1 MDEELIRLRV
11 DLGYDGAPFR
21 GWARQPGLPSVQ
33 AAVEDALELIVRRPC
48 TTVVAGRTDTGVHAR
63 RQTLHVDVTAAAA
76 RRAGAPRAEP
86 SAAADEDAGCGS
98 RVAGGGRGTDPA
110 AAAPGAGVR
119 APAPVAPATG
129 GGAVG
134 GAAGPEGVPVPGL
147 ARRLNGALNRVLGKD
162 RAANG
167 WEPAVGAVVV
177 HDVVVAP
184 AGFDA
189 RFSALSRGYLYRI
202 ADAATGRD
210 PLTRGF
216 AWWVDRELDVAAMDA
231 AVREL
236 LGLHDF
242 LSFCKPREG
251 ATTVRELQRASVR
264 RDGTGMISVR
274 LTADAFCHH
283 MVRSVVGAAVRV
295 GEGRHDAAW
304 PGERLRAR
312 TRDASVVMAPAHGLV
327 LDTVDYPGPSQLGER
342 AVLTRARRAHA

>member
-1 MDEELIRLRV
+1 MQDELTRLRI
-11 DLGYDGAPFR
+11 DLAYDGAPFR

-33 AAVEDALELIVRRPC
+33 SAVEDALELVVRRPC

-63 RQTLHVDVTAAAA
+63 RQTLHVDVPSEVV
-76 RRAGAPRAEP
+76 RRAGASGGEP
-86 SAAADEDAGCGS
+86 TAPDEDGTRGRRAASGGCAPDATVRASDGDAAS
-98 RVAGGGRGTDPA
+98 RVPSPPGPDGGGEDA
-110 AAAPGAGVR
+110 AWSG
-119 APAPVAPATG
+119 
-129 GGAVG
+129 
-134 GAAGPEGVPVPGL
+134 EPVPGL
-147 ARRLNGALNRVLGKD
+147 TRRLNGALNRVLGKD
-162 RAANG
+162 RTADG

-202 ADAATGRD
+202 ADTVTGHD

-216 AWWVDRELDVAAMDA
+216 AWWLGRELDVPAMDA

-251 ATTVRELQRASVR
+251 ATTVRELQRAGVR
-264 RDGTGMISVR
+264 RDGTGMITVR

-283 MVRSVVGAAVRV
+283 MVRSVVGAVVRV
-295 GEGRHDAAW
+295 GEGRRAAAW

-327 LDTVDYPGPSQLGER
+327 LDAVDYPEASRLEER
-342 AVLTRARRAHA
+342 AVLTRARREEA

>member
-1 MDEELIRLRV
+1 MQDELTRLRI
-11 DLGYDGAPFR
+11 DLAYDGAPFR

-33 AAVEDALELIVRRPC
+33 AALEDALELVVRRPC

-63 RQTLHVDVTAAAA
+63 RQTLHVDVPPEILQRSAA
-76 RRAGAPRAEP
+76 RGREP
-86 SAAADEDAGCGS
+86 
-98 RVAGGGRGTDPA
+98 
-110 AAAPGAGVR
+110 AAPGEDGSRRTRAGSGGSGLAAAVR
-119 APAPVAPATG
+119 ASDDGAASRVLSSPDLGPEAG
-129 GGAVG
+129 GGAV
-134 GAAGPEGVPVPGL
+134 AWAGEPVPGL
-147 ARRLNGALNRVLGKD
+147 TRRLNGALNRVLGKD

-184 AGFDA
+184 EGFDA

-202 ADAATGRD
+202 ADTATGHD

-216 AWWVDRELDVAAMDA
+216 AWWLDRELDVPAMAAS
-231 AVREL
+231 VREL

-251 ATTVRELQRASVR
+251 ATTVRELQRADVR
-264 RDGTGMISVR
+264 RDGTGMVTVR

-327 LDTVDYPGPSQLGER
+327 LDAVDYPAASRLEER
-342 AVLTRARRAHA
+342 AVLTRARRDGA